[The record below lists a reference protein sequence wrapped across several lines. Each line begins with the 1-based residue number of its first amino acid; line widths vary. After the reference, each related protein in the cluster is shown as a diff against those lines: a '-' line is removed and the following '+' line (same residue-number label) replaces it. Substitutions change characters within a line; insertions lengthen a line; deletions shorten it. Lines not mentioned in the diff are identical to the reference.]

1 MATAKD
7 TIRESITGLND
18 WLRTLTEVGMSLI
31 LVLLVVDVLFPGTTG
46 LIHNLGMIVGQF
58 SKEGIA
64 GLIALLMFLLV
75 FKGK

>member
-7 TIRESITGLND
+7 SIKETITSMTD
-18 WLRTLTEVGMSLI
+18 WLRTATELGMSLI
-31 LVLLVVDVLFPGTTG
+31 LVMIIVDVLFPGTTG
-46 LIHNLGMIVGQF
+46 VVKNLGVIVGQF
-58 SKEGIA
+58 SREGLA